1 MKTNELSSLIMP
13 DVFFSSWLR
22 VMYFMIRHKPDL
34 PLSDSNWTWTH
45 NQLVHKQTR
54 NHLAK
59 LAQWLSCI
67 VSTYLYGAFDFM
79 LLLCHVRVL
88 EWIYTL
94 YFALM
99 SSNSLLLS

>member
-1 MKTNELSSLIMP
+1 MKTNELSLLIMP
-13 DVFFSSWLR
+13 DIFFSSWFR
-22 VMYFMIRHKPDL
+22 VKYFMIHHQPDL
-34 PLSDSNWTWTH
+34 PLSGSNWTRTN

-88 EWIYTL
+88 E
-94 YFALM
+94 
-99 SSNSLLLS
+99 